1 MLPIWIPILV
11 AVVGI
16 VLAAA
21 IAFRAG
27 ITYRRRTAERAMG
40 SAEEEA
46 KKIVNDAIKNAE
58 QKLKEA
64 SVEAKEKAYKG
75 VSRIHWMGMQYRHD
89 IADKGIK
96 HLKDHQ

>member
-1 MLPIWIPILV
+1 MLPIWIPIVV

-16 VLAAA
+16 LAA
-21 IAFRAG
+21 ILTFRAG
-27 ITYRRRTAERAMG
+27 ISYRRRTAEQAIG

-64 SVEAKEKAYKG
+64 TVEA
-75 VSRIHWMGMQYRHD
+75 
-89 IADKGIK
+89 
-96 HLKDHQ
+96 